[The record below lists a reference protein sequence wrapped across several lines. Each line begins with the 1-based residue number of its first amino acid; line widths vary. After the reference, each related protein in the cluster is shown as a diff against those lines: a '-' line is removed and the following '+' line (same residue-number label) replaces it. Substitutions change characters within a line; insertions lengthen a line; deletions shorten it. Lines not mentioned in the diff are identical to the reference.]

1 MTIMLTV
8 TLDKPVY
15 TAQVLE
21 AHAAGESAESS
32 TVAAELQRV
41 LEGQL
46 AQVEAQQNQLGATL
60 QLLDDMIAK
69 CNQFYEQVL
78 TTHRKEIARL
88 SLEIARKV
96 LSQQIKDGDYHI
108 EAIIQEALQNAPVQ
122 QGITVHLSP
131 EDLTHCQEIQ
141 AEQPDGP
148 LSKLTLVSDV
158 AVGRAECW
166 LETPKGVIQ
175 SFINEHINKI
185 AEALEKAS

>member
-1 MTIMLTV
+1 MAMLTV

-15 TAQVLE
+15 TVQVLE
-21 AHAAGESAESS
+21 AHVAGESAGSS
-32 TVAAELQRV
+32 TVAAELQQA

-46 AQVEAQQNQLGATL
+46 AQVEDQQNQLTATL
-60 QLLDDMIAK
+60 QLLDDMMAK

-78 TTHRKEIARL
+78 ATHRKEIARL

-108 EAIIQEALQNAPVQ
+108 EAIIQEALKNAPVQ
-122 QGITVHLSP
+122 QGITAHLNP
-131 EDLTHCQEIQ
+131 EDLTRCQAIL
-141 AEQPDGP
+141 AEQPEGP
-148 LSKLTLVSDV
+148 LSKLTLVPDI